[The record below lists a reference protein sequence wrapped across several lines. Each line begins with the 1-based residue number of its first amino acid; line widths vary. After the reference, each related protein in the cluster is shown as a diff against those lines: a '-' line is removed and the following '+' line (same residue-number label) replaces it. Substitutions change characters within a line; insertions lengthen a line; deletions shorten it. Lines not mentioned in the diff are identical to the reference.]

1 MAREM
6 NCLDIEIAGRR
17 LGKLCVP
24 LLKERGVITKH
35 LILSS
40 SDIETHYQKR
50 PDTVFRALE
59 EKPIRKTFEVIRLVS
74 AEVSVRDSTA
84 FHGSLENQNIPG

>member
-6 NCLDIEIAGRR
+6 NCLGIEIAGRR

-40 SDIETHYQKR
+40 SDIKTHYQKR
-50 PDTVFRALE
+50 PDTVF
-59 EKPIRKTFEVIRLVS
+59 PSTGRKVS
-74 AEVSVRDSTA
+74 KENVRS
-84 FHGSLENQNIPG
+84 NQTGKC